1 MQGFWPDNQPEE
13 DKCDGTRHRSP
24 AKHHHDDYVLE
35 NVDQF
40 TYLGSTICSN
50 LSLDSEIDKRI
61 GKAATT
67 LARLTS
73 RVWENPKLT
82 THTKMAVYNACIIST
97 LLYGSESWTTY
108 ARQEKRLNSFHMR
121 CLRRIL
127 GISWQDKIPNTEV
140 LDKAGLPSM
149 FTLLRQRRLRWLGH
163 VRRMEDGRIPKDI
176 LYGQLA
182 AGKRRT
188 GRPQLRY
195 SDACKRDMKALD
207 INFRDWEDLAADRP
221 KWRATLTTQLKSSEK
236 RMSAAAVE
244 KRALRKERRPPT
256 SADTLNHRCD
266 TCGKI
271 CGSRIGLFSHA
282 RRCKRA

>member
-1 MQGFWPDNQPEE
+1 
-13 DKCDGTRHRSP
+13 
-24 AKHHHDDYVLE
+24 
-35 NVDQF
+35 
-40 TYLGSTICSN
+40 
-50 LSLDSEIDKRI
+50 
-61 GKAATT
+61 
-67 LARLTS
+67 
-73 RVWENPKLT
+73 
-82 THTKMAVYNACIIST
+82 MAVYNACIIST

-108 ARQEKRLNSFHMR
+108 TRQEKRLNSFHMR

-127 GISWQDKIPNTEV
+127 GITWQDKITNTEV
-140 LDKAGLPSM
+140 LAKAGLPSM

-182 AGKRRT
+182 SGKRRT

-207 INFRDWEDLAADRP
+207 INVRDWEDLAADRP
-221 KWRATLTTQLKSSEK
+221 KWRATLTTNLKLGEM
-236 RMSAAAVE
+236 RMSAAAEE
-244 KRALRKERRPPT
+244 KRARRKERQPST
-256 SADTLNHRCD
+256 STDNATHRCD

-282 RRCKRA
+282 KRCSRL

>member
-1 MQGFWPDNQPEE
+1 
-13 DKCDGTRHRSP
+13 
-24 AKHHHDDYVLE
+24 
-35 NVDQF
+35 
-40 TYLGSTICSN
+40 
-50 LSLDSEIDKRI
+50 
-61 GKAATT
+61 
-67 LARLTS
+67 
-73 RVWENPKLT
+73 
-82 THTKMAVYNACIIST
+82 MAVYNACVTST

-108 ARQEKRLNSFHMR
+108 SRQETRLNSFHLR
-121 CLRRIL
+121 CILRIL
-127 GISWQDKIPNTEV
+127 GITWQDRIPNTEV
-140 LDKAGLPSM
+140 LAKAGIPSV

-221 KWRATLTTQLKSSEK
+221 MWRATLTTQLQSSEK
-236 RMSAAAVE
+236 RMSAAAE
-244 KRALRKERRPPT
+244 KKRARRKERQPST
-256 SADTLNHRCD
+256 SVDGTTHRCD

-271 CGSRIGLFSHA
+271 CRSRIVPLSLMIDGDQ
-282 RRCKRA
+282 